1 MKLLLDTRTLKLDF
15 PTYHE
20 TNRNE
25 KIYNTILVICRALI
39 GLHPITHITFVT
51 ARERQR
57 GINM

>member
-1 MKLLLDTRTLKLDF
+1 MKLLLGTRTLNLDL

-25 KIYNTILVICRALI
+25 KIYITSSVICRALI
-39 GLHPITHITFVT
+39 GLHPITHITFIT

-57 GINM
+57 GIDM